1 MTLAHTADA
10 HIRTILHVDRMDIVI
25 PPDSITRELA
35 MHMRQS
41 CRSPRIEARI
51 RCCIHDEV
59 R

>member
-10 HIRTILHVDRMDIVI
+10 RIRMILHVDRMDTMI

-41 CRSPRIEARI
+41 CRTPRIEARI